1 MVQHV
6 LSTLPRRNK
15 WNVSSHR
22 RFSPH
27 SYWQVH
33 NLACLW
39 SEYKKSALT
48 ECPHKY
54 PSLKTSDVPK
64 IIDIKALPSYN
75 YNERELCFCKAMVG
89 REKTNKKTFKCNQV
103 FVLFAIKSV
112 PVSLTKSF
120 WVYAI
125 TSWVFFDHAI
135 RHRSWML
142 VKAEKGCFLF
152 FFCWRK
158 IKIPSLLSLS
168 CT

>member
-89 REKTNKKTFKCNQV
+89 REKKNIQVQSSVCFVCYKECTSISHKKFLGICYYKLSFLWSCNKAPQLNVGKSWKG
-103 FVLFAIKSV
+103 LF
-112 PVSLTKSF
+112 F
-120 WVYAI
+120 
-125 TSWVFFDHAI
+125 VFFF
-135 RHRSWML
+135 
-142 VKAEKGCFLF
+142 VEEK
-152 FFCWRK
+152 
-158 IKIPSLLSLS
+158 
-168 CT
+168 